1 MALFLFPSH
10 TLSQIT
16 KFTFDIKDDPF
27 TRKQKQIINEN
38 TYNLLILFRRD
49 LTSNSSLRNPP
60 LHMNRDNVK
69 MSGVRTRLLGQ
80 LILYILTMRSTVDYL
95 FKLSKNNTV
104 SYFLKTIKAMSL
116 KSVINKKIEHLEV
129 IQILFHSILSLS
141 QLNRMLEI

>member
-1 MALFLFPSH
+1 
-10 TLSQIT
+10 
-16 KFTFDIKDDPF
+16 
-27 TRKQKQIINEN
+27 
-38 TYNLLILFRRD
+38 
-49 LTSNSSLRNPP
+49 
-60 LHMNRDNVK
+60 MNRDNVK